1 MSWRSST
8 GAATQ
13 RLILVDAPTD
23 VAEARRQGQDVAAQA
38 GLGEQ
43 PAAELALAI
52 TEAASN
58 IVKHARSGMVLL
70 RQLPERAQSTIE
82 VLALDKGTGMADVRR
97 SMRDGYST
105 AGTPGNGLGALSRL
119 TRSLEIYS
127 RSGIGTALRFEVR
140 SCSRSVDAEGELK
153 TGAVCLP
160 KPGEIACGDAWAVM
174 DDGTRAAFLVVDGLG
189 HGPDA
194 AVAAHAALASMR
206 RQGNDASASAVLA
219 QVHEA
224 LKGTRGAAGAVA
236 VVDLARSSGSFCG
249 IGNIG
254 FLVRNRRES
263 RQLLSHN
270 GILGHL
276 TRTRHEFAFDFPPGA
291 SLIAHSDGVG
301 THWRLEDY
309 PGLERHHPSLIA
321 AMLYRDHCRGR
332 DDATCVALS
341 RASATQ

>member
-1 MSWRSST
+1 MNWRSST
-8 GAATQ
+8 GAVAQ

-23 VAEARRQGQDVAAQA
+23 VAEARRQGQDIAAQA
-38 GLGEQ
+38 GLDER

-70 RQLPERAQSTIE
+70 RQLSERERATIE
-82 VLALDKGTGMADVRR
+82 VLALDRGNGMPDVRR

-105 AGTPGNGLGALSRL
+105 AGTPGNGLGALSRV

-127 RSGIGTALRFEVR
+127 RAGIGTALRFEVR
-140 SCSRSVDAEGELK
+140 SCGSATDDEGGLRA
-153 TGAVCLP
+153 GAVCIP
-160 KPGEIACGDAWAVM
+160 KPGEAACGDAWAVM
-174 DDGTRAAFLVVDGLG
+174 DDGPRAAFLVVDGLG

-194 AVAAHAALASMR
+194 AVAAHAAVASMR
-206 RQGNDASASAVLA
+206 RQGNEASAAAVLA
-219 QVHEA
+219 QVHQA

-236 VVDLARSSGSFCG
+236 VVDLVRAHGSFCG
-249 IGNIG
+249 IGNVG
-254 FLVRNRRES
+254 FVLRHRRES

-276 TRTRHEFAFDFPPGA
+276 TRTMHEFKFDFPPGA
-291 SLIAHSDGVG
+291 SLVAHSDGIG
-301 THWRLEDY
+301 THWRLDDY
-309 PGLERHHPSLIA
+309 PGLENHHPSLIA

-341 RASATQ
+341 RPQGRQ